1 MGCDHKLP
9 RVPAYSRVREPWG
22 KSDCPYINCFSLSSA
37 PANAHV
43 CPAVAS
49 DLNSLF
55 IDSKFLYAINL
66 LTFEPPYEA
75 VRSKML
81 MKTCTDTIPFVR
93 RLKLATIMVISFFI
107 LIFICIEATAHPHS
121 EKGGQGAALWGTQS
135 R

>member
-43 CPAVAS
+43 CPAFAS
-49 DLNSLF
+49 DLNGLF

-81 MKTCTDTIPFVR
+81 MKTCIDTIPFVR
-93 RLKLATIMVISFFI
+93 RLKLAALMVISFFHVF
-107 LIFICIEATAHPHS
+107 IFIEATAQLLS
-121 EKGGQGAALWGTQS
+121 EEGSQGAALWGT
-135 R
+135 RGG